1 MGKKVKKSAS
11 KLASKVYGPAN
22 AATGYNGPMMPPVL
36 TKADDMM
43 TTRLVQ
49 RAIVISA
56 ATGSIAEQYNNA
68 PDSSYTDWTN
78 FSGAYSEFRVI
89 AQRVRWEP
97 YYVNVLPSG
106 TSLMTGPAV
115 LSVNRNSGIGTPVN
129 AGLAF
134 GLSESKIAN
143 ISQRFLI
150 DIRAST
156 SEEMGFQV
164 TNGPSPT
171 WIVNFNC
178 DGVNAV
184 PTAYGYLFSEL
195 LIQFRNR
202 V

>member
-1 MGKKVKKSAS
+1 MGKKVKKQAS
-11 KLASKVYGPAN
+11 KLASKAYGPAN
-22 AATGYNGPMMPPVL
+22 AATGYSGPMLPPSA

-43 TTRLVQ
+43 TTRIVQ
-49 RAIVISA
+49 RAIILSA
-56 ATGSIAEQYNNA
+56 ATGSIAAQYNNQ
-68 PDSSYTDWTN
+68 PNSSYTDWTN
-78 FSGAYSEFRVI
+78 FSGAYAEFRVL

-106 TSLMTGPAV
+106 TSLATGPAV
-115 LSVNRNSGIGTPVN
+115 LSVNRNAGIGAPVN
-129 AGLAF
+129 AALAF
-134 GLSESKIAN
+134 GLTESKIAN

-150 DIRAST
+150 DVRAST
-156 SEEMGFQV
+156 ADEMLFGV
-164 TNGPSPT
+164 TNGPSAT

-178 DGVNAV
+178 DGVNVV